1 VTALRVFLARLLGRG
16 RTPSE
21 LDSEIAAH
29 LALLAADYE
38 RCGLS
43 PADAL
48 AAARRHFGP
57 VTQLHETYRDQRR
70 LPFLD
75 TLSQDLAYALR
86 QLHRNPAF
94 AAAAVLTL
102 ALGIGANAA
111 IYQVLDAVIFREL
124 PVRDPAS
131 LVQVELLENNRPVHV
146 SYPLYR
152 ELGARQHVLDG
163 LFAVSDF
170 PLRQAV
176 LRGRGSLRPV
186 KGSIVTG
193 NYFRVLGV
201 KARAGRVFTEDDD
214 RAAASPVIVL
224 SDAFWNR
231 EFARSPAALGQL
243 LDINGIAVTVIGVA
257 PPDFFGETVGAVPDL
272 WIPMSVQPR
281 VMPTDYLNA
290 PNSSWLSLLGRLRP
304 GVSARQAEAALD
316 PLYRALADLTAQRP
330 DHDYRVQLQSAS
342 RGIAELE
349 QRFGRPLWVLA
360 GITGLVLLIACSN
373 LANLMVGRATA
384 RTQEIGVRLAL
395 GASRFRIARQLL
407 TEGLLLSVLGTA
419 IAFLL
424 ATGGARWL
432 VDWASADGGWRL
444 SLGFEWRHLAFTAA
458 IAVAATCLFALAP
471 AWTAS
476 RVDVQAALQSV
487 RRGPSGSRFRN
498 RLGRCLIV
506 AQLSISL
513 TLLSAAALLA
523 HSLWN
528 LRHQDFGFDAA
539 HVVMA
544 DVPLEFTN
552 AMIRRNTAL
561 RQPLFDRM
569 NAIPGVPSAAVDA
582 FGPLGS
588 VQYTCFL
595 SIPERPWQPG
605 DGYTRRVHISPRY
618 FETIGTPILAG
629 RGITEADRANSPKVV
644 VLSQTAAR
652 TVFGRANPL
661 GRFVSADRTFESKDA
676 LQVVGVAHDVRFF
689 NPRDPFGFVLYV
701 PLAQAPAPITAVLL
715 RAASDPA
722 RLAPTVRAAFHEV
735 DPTLLVGAIRP
746 LGESVEGQL
755 SNEKLLALLSTCF
768 GLLALA
774 LTAVGVYGVIAY
786 SVQRRTQE
794 VGIRLALGAERAAVS
809 RMIMRDVALL
819 AFAGTLLG
827 VAGAVAATRALR
839 TMLFAFGPADYSLL
853 LAAAAVL
860 LLISAAAGYLP
871 ARRAAR
877 LDPMSALRQQ

>member
-1 VTALRVFLARLLGRG
+1 MTGLRVLLSRLLGKG
-16 RTPSE
+16 RTHAE

-29 LALLAADYE
+29 LSLLAADYQ
-38 RCGLS
+38 RRGLS

-57 VTQLHETYRDQRR
+57 IAQLHETYRDQRR
-70 LPFLD
+70 LPFFD
-75 TLSQDLAYALR
+75 ALSQDLAYALR
-86 QLHRNPAF
+86 QLRRNPGF

-111 IYQVLDAVIFREL
+111 IYQVLDAVVFRSL

-131 LVQVELLENNRPVHV
+131 LVQIQLLENGQPIHV
-146 SYPLYR
+146 SYPFYR
-152 ELGARQHVLDG
+152 ELAARQQALGG

-176 LRGRGSLRPV
+176 LRGRGSFRAV

-201 KARAGRVFTEDDD
+201 NARAGRIFTEDDD
-214 RAAASPVIVL
+214 RPAAPPVIVL
-224 SDAFWNR
+224 SDSFWNR
-231 EFARSPAALGQL
+231 QFARSPGALGQVL
-243 LDINGIAVTVIGVA
+243 EINGLAGTVIGVA
-257 PPDFFGETVGAVPDL
+257 PPEFFGETVGAVPDL
-272 WIPMSVQPR
+272 WLPMSVQPR
-281 VMPTDYLNA
+281 IMPTDYLNA

-304 GVSARQAEAALD
+304 GVSARLAEAALE
-316 PLYRALADLTAQRP
+316 PLYRVLADLTVHRP
-330 DHDYRVQLQSAS
+330 DRDYRVQIQSAS

-360 GITGLVLLIACSN
+360 GITGLVLLMACSN
-373 LANLMVGRATA
+373 LANLMLGRATA
-384 RTQEIGVRLAL
+384 RTQEIGVRLSL
-395 GASRFRIARQLL
+395 GASRSRITRQLL
-407 TEGLLLSVLGTA
+407 TESLLLSALGTA
-419 IAFLL
+419 AALVL
-424 ATGGARWL
+424 ATSGARWL
-432 VDWASADGGWRL
+432 VTWASSSADWRL
-444 SLGFEWRHLAFTAA
+444 SLALEWRHLAFTAA

-471 AWTAS
+471 AWAAT
-476 RVDVQAALQSV
+476 RIDVHSALQSAH
-487 RRGPSGSRFRN
+487 GLSGSRVRN
-498 RLGRCLIV
+498 RLGKFLIV

-513 TLLSAAALLA
+513 TLLSAAALLV

-528 LRHQDFGFDAA
+528 LRHQDFGFDTD
-539 HVVMA
+539 HVLMA
-544 DVPLEFTN
+544 EVPLEFTN

-569 NAIPGVPSAAVDA
+569 NAIPGVSSAAVDA
-582 FGPLGS
+582 FGLMGS
-588 VQYTCFL
+588 TVFTCYL
-595 SIPERPWQPG
+595 STPERPTQPG
-605 DGYTRRVHISPRY
+605 EIARRVHISERY

-629 RGITEADRANSPKVV
+629 RGITATDRANSPKVV

-652 TVFGRANPL
+652 TLFGNANPI
-661 GRFVSADRTFESKDA
+661 GRFISAGKTFASKDA

-701 PLAQAPAPITAVLL
+701 PLTQNPAPITAVLL

-722 RLAPTVRAAFHEV
+722 HLAPTVRAAFREV
-735 DPTLLVGAIRP
+735 DPAVFVGAIHP
-746 LGESVEGQL
+746 LAESVEASL

-786 SVQRRTQE
+786 TVHLRTRE
-794 VGIRLALGAERAAVS
+794 IGIRLALGAERAAVS
-809 RMIMRDVALL
+809 RLMMRDVALL
-819 AFAGTLLG
+819 ALVGTLFG
-827 VAGAVAATRALR
+827 AAGAIGATRALR
-839 TMLFAFGPADYSLL
+839 AMLFDFAPADYSLL
-853 LAAAAVL
+853 LAAAAL
-860 LLISAAAGYLP
+860 LLLFAAAAGYLP

-877 LDPMSALRQQ
+877 LDPMNALRQQ

>member
-21 LDSEIAAH
+21 LDSEMAAH
-29 LALLAADYE
+29 LSLLAADYE
-38 RCGLS
+38 RRGLS

-48 AAARRHFGP
+48 ATARRHFGP
-57 VTQLHETYRDQRR
+57 ITQIHETYRDQRR

-75 TLSQDLAYALR
+75 TLSQDLVYALR

-94 AAAAVLTL
+94 ASAAVLTL

-111 IYQVLDAVIFREL
+111 IYQVLDAVVFRAL
-124 PVRDPAS
+124 PVRDPAA
-131 LVQVELLENNRPVHV
+131 LVQIELLENNRPIHV

-152 ELGARQHVLDG
+152 ELAARQQVLEG

-176 LRGRGSLRPV
+176 LRGRGSLRSV

-201 KARAGRVFTEDDD
+201 NARAGRVFTEADD
-214 RAAASPVIVL
+214 RPAASPVIVL
-224 SDAFWNR
+224 SDAFWDR
-231 EFARSPAALGQL
+231 EFARSPGALGQVL
-243 LDINGIAVTVIGVA
+243 EINGIAATVIGVA
-257 PPDFFGETVGAVPDL
+257 PPDFFGETVGTVPDL

-316 PLYRALADLTAQRP
+316 PLYRALADLTVQRP

-349 QRFGRPLWVLA
+349 QRFGRPLWVLI
-360 GITGLVLLIACSN
+360 GITGLVLLMTCGN
-373 LANLMVGRATA
+373 LANLMLGRATA

-395 GASRFRIARQLL
+395 GAGRARIARQLL
-407 TEGLLLSVLGTA
+407 TESVVLSALGTA
-419 IAFLL
+419 AALLL
-424 ATGGARWL
+424 ATSGARWL
-432 VDWASADGGWRL
+432 VAWASAAGGWGL
-444 SLGFEWRHLAFTAA
+444 SLALEWRHLAFTAA
-458 IAVAATCLFALAP
+458 IAVAATCLFALVP
-471 AWTAS
+471 AWAAT
-476 RVDVQAALQSV
+476 RIDVQSALQSAHLGC
-487 RRGPSGSRFRN
+487 RGGRFRN

-506 AQLSISL
+506 AQLSVSL
-513 TLLSAAALLA
+513 TLLSAAALLV

-528 LRHQDFGFDAA
+528 LRHQDFGFDAER
-539 HVVMA
+539 VVMA
-544 DVPLEFTN
+544 EVPLEFTN

-569 NAIPGVPSAAVDA
+569 NAIPGVRSAAVDA

-595 SIPERPWQPG
+595 STPERPAQPG
-605 DGYTRRVHISPRY
+605 DFTRRVHISPRY

-722 RLAPTVRAAFHEV
+722 RLAPTVRSAFHEV

-746 LGESVEGQL
+746 LAASVEGQIG
-755 SNEKLLALLSTCF
+755 NERLLALLATCF

-786 SVQRRTQE
+786 SVQRRTRE
-794 VGIRLALGAERAAVS
+794 VGIRLALGAGRAAVS
-809 RMIMRDVALL
+809 RMIMGDVALL
-819 AFAGTLLG
+819 ALAGTLLG
-827 VAGAVAATRALR
+827 AAGAITATRALR
-839 TMLFAFGPADYSLL
+839 STLFAFGPADYSLL

-860 LLISAAAGYLP
+860 LLISTAAGYLP

-877 LDPMSALRQQ
+877 LDPMRALRQQ

>member
-1 VTALRVFLARLLGRG
+1 MTALRVFLARLLGRG

-29 LALLAADYE
+29 LSLLAADYE
-38 RCGLS
+38 RHGLS

-57 VTQLHETYRDQRR
+57 ITQLHETYRDQRR

-86 QLHRNPAF
+86 QLRRNPAF
-94 AAAAVLTL
+94 ATAAVLTL
-102 ALGIGANAA
+102 ALGIGANTA
-111 IYQVLDAVIFREL
+111 IYQVLDAVVFRAL
-124 PVRDPAS
+124 PVRDPAA

-146 SYPLYR
+146 SYPFYR
-152 ELGARQHVLDG
+152 EFAAHQQVLDG

-201 KARAGRVFTEDDD
+201 SARAGRVFTEDDD
-214 RAAASPVIVL
+214 RPAAPPVIVL

-231 EFARSPAALGQL
+231 EFARNPRAIGQVL
-243 LDINGIAVTVIGVA
+243 EINGIAGTVIGVA

-304 GVSARQAEAALD
+304 SVSARQAEAALD
-316 PLYRALADLTAQRP
+316 PLYRALADLTVQRP

-360 GITGLVLLIACSN
+360 GITGLVLLMTCGN
-373 LANLMVGRATA
+373 LANLMLGRATA

-395 GASRFRIARQLL
+395 GAGRARIARQLL
-407 TEGLLLSVLGTA
+407 TESVVLSALGTA
-419 IAFLL
+419 AALLL
-424 ATGGARWL
+424 ATSGARWL
-432 VDWASADGGWRL
+432 VAWASAAGGWGL
-444 SLGFEWRHLAFTAA
+444 SLALEWRHLAFTAA

-471 AWTAS
+471 AWAATRIDLHSTLQAS
-476 RVDVQAALQSV
+476 H
-487 RRGPSGSRFRN
+487 SGHSGGRFRN

-506 AQLSISL
+506 AQLSVSL
-513 TLLSAAALLA
+513 TLLSAAALLV

-528 LRHQDFGFDAA
+528 LRHQDFGFDAER
-539 HVVMA
+539 VVMA
-544 DVPLEFTN
+544 EVPLEFTN

-569 NAIPGVPSAAVDA
+569 NAIPGVRSAAVDA

-595 SIPERPWQPG
+595 STPERPAQPG
-605 DGYTRRVHISPRY
+605 DFTRRVHISPRY

-722 RLAPTVRAAFHEV
+722 RLVPTVRSAFHEV

-768 GLLALA
+768 GLLALG

-809 RMIMRDVALL
+809 RLIMGDVAVL
-819 AFAGTLLG
+819 ALAGTLLG
-827 VAGAVAATRALR
+827 AAGAVAATRALR
-839 TMLFAFGPADYSLL
+839 TVLFAFGPADYSLL
-853 LAAAAVL
+853 LASAAVL
-860 LLISAAAGYLP
+860 LLISAAAGYIP
-871 ARRAAR
+871 ARRASR

>member
-1 VTALRVFLARLLGRG
+1 MTALRVFLARLLGRG

-29 LALLAADYE
+29 LSLLAADYE
-38 RCGLS
+38 RRGLS

-48 AAARRHFGP
+48 ATARRHFGP
-57 VTQLHETYRDQRR
+57 ITQIHETYRDQRR

-75 TLSQDLAYALR
+75 TLSQDLVYALR

-94 AAAAVLTL
+94 ASAAVLTL

-111 IYQVLDAVIFREL
+111 IYQVLDAVVFRAL
-124 PVRDPAS
+124 PVRDPAA
-131 LVQVELLENNRPVHV
+131 LVQIELLENNRPIHV

-152 ELGARQHVLDG
+152 ELAARQQVLEG

-201 KARAGRVFTEDDD
+201 NARAGRVFTEDDD
-214 RAAASPVIVL
+214 RPAASPVIVL
-224 SDAFWNR
+224 SDAFWDR
-231 EFARSPAALGQL
+231 EFARSPGALGQVL
-243 LDINGIAVTVIGVA
+243 EINGIAGTVIGVA
-257 PPDFFGETVGAVPDL
+257 PPDFFGETVGTVPDL

-281 VMPTDYLNA
+281 IMPTDYLNA
-290 PNSSWLSLLGRLRP
+290 PSSSWLSLLGRLRP
-304 GVSARQAEAALD
+304 GVNARQAQAALD
-316 PLYRALADLTAQRP
+316 PLYRGLADLTVTRAGR
-330 DHDYRVQLQSAS
+330 DYRVQLQSAS

-373 LANLMVGRATA
+373 LANLMLGRATA

-395 GASRFRIARQLL
+395 GAGRFRIARQLL
-407 TEGLLLSVLGTA
+407 TEGVLLSVLGTA
-419 IAFLL
+419 VALVL
-424 ATGGARWL
+424 ATRGARWL
-432 VDWASADGGWRL
+432 VEWASAAGGWRL

-458 IAVAATCLFALAP
+458 IAVAATCLFGLAP

-476 RVDVQAALQSV
+476 RVDVQAALQSAH
-487 RRGPSGSRFRN
+487 RGPSGSRFRN

-506 AQLSISL
+506 AQLAISL
-513 TLLSAAALLA
+513 TLLSAATLLA

-528 LRHQDFGFDAA
+528 LRHQDFGYDTTR
-539 HVVMA
+539 VLMA
-544 DVPLEFTN
+544 DIPLEFTS
-552 AMIRRNTAL
+552 AMMLRNTAI
-561 RQPLFDRM
+561 RQPLLDRM
-569 NAIPGVPSAAVDA
+569 KSIPGVQSAAVAA
-582 FGPLGS
+582 FGPMGS
-588 VQYTCFL
+588 LIHTSPL
-595 SIPERPWQPG
+595 SAAERAAEAG
-605 DGYTRRVHISPRY
+605 DFARLVHISPRY

-629 RGITEADRANSPKVV
+629 RGITEADRADSPRVV
-644 VLSQTAAR
+644 VLGQATAR
-652 TVFGRANPL
+652 TLFGTANPI
-661 GRFVSADRTFESKDA
+661 GRFVSTTRTFESA
-676 LQVVGVAHDVRFF
+676 GGLQVVGVAHDVRFAG
-689 NPRDPFGFVLYV
+689 PREPFGFVLYV
-701 PLAQAPAPITAVLL
+701 PLAQYPAPVTAALV
-715 RAASDPA
+715 RAASDA
-722 RLAPTVRAAFHEV
+722 AHLAPTARAAFHEV

-755 SNEKLLALLSTCF
+755 SNEKLLALLATCF

-809 RMIMRDVALL
+809 RMIMGDVARL
-819 AFAGTLLG
+819 ALAGTLLG
-827 VAGAVAATRALR
+827 AAGAVAATRALR
-839 TMLFAFGPADYSLL
+839 TVLFAFGPADYSLL

-860 LLISAAAGYLP
+860 LLISGAAGYLP

-877 LDPMSALRQQ
+877 LDPMRALRQQ